1 MKRPVSSTKKGKLGK
16 QKPRVNIF
24 KKMGFYLLA
33 SLLVV
38 GRVAGLEDQR
48 SVLTP
53 LGGDNKASW
62 EEVREAIDR

>member
-1 MKRPVSSTKKGKLGK
+1 
-16 QKPRVNIF
+16 
-24 KKMGFYLLA
+24 MGFYLLA